1 MTQPTAPRNP
11 VIKAINLC
19 IYPVKDIARAK
30 AQYAKFLGVEPYADS
45 PYYVGFK
52 IGEFEVGLVQN
63 APHPA
68 PLEFWSVAD
77 VKTALREFVEAGAT
91 VHEEPKNV
99 GGGLLVASI
108 KDADGNLIG
117 VRGG

>member
-1 MTQPTAPRNP
+1 MIQS
-11 VIKAINLC
+11 INLC

-30 AQYAKFLGVEPYADS
+30 AQYAKLLGISPYADS

-52 IGEFEVGLVQN
+52 VGDFEVGLVQN

-68 PLEFWSVAD
+68 ALTFWSVAD
-77 VKTALREFVEAGAT
+77 VKATLQEYVEAGAT
-91 VHEEPKNV
+91 VHEEPKHV
-99 GGGLLVASI
+99 GGGLMVATV

-117 VRGG
+117 IRGA

>member
-1 MTQPTAPRNP
+1 M
-11 VIKAINLC
+11 IKAIDLC

-30 AQYAKFLGVEPYADS
+30 AQYEKLLGVAPYADT

-52 IGEFEVGLVQN
+52 VGGFEVGLVQN

-68 PLEFWSVAD
+68 PLTFWSVAD
-77 VKTALREFVEAGAT
+77 VKATLRACVEAGAT
-91 VHEEPKNV
+91 VHEEPKHV
-99 GGGLLVASI
+99 GGGLMVASV

-117 VRGG
+117 IRGA